1 MFANTVYNDSEK
13 YVILSL
19 GMWAEDWVVH
29 DTKMLESISCILED
43 ESNVYCGYILT
54 KIKPNDQGQS
64 CQLEIS
70 EKRVTIRANR
80 VLLEKVH

>member
-1 MFANTVYNDSEK
+1 
-13 YVILSL
+13 
-19 GMWAEDWVVH
+19 
-29 DTKMLESISCILED
+29 MLESISCILED

-54 KIKPNDQGQS
+54 KIKPNDQEQS

-70 EKRVTIRANR
+70 EKSVTIRANR